1 MELKSKKPQTQRK
14 LKPHAHASKM
24 SACLIE
30 QHLHLMREC
39 IEIDP
44 FVLYFFKPR
53 HA

>member
-1 MELKSKKPQTQRK
+1 MELKFKKPQTQRK

-30 QHLHLMREC
+30 QHLFVMHEC
-39 IEIDP
+39 IGIDP
-44 FVLYFFKPR
+44 FVLYFFEPR